1 MNPTIETIMNRTS
14 LRKYEE
20 KPIDPQHR
28 DLILQSAWRAPTA
41 GNMMLY
47 SVIEVTDQAIKDT
60 LSETCDHQPFIKK
73 APMVH
78 IFLADVTRWYDYY
91 EACGVAEWQA
101 EQGKDYEGPDE
112 ADFLLAVNDAI
123 IAAQNT
129 VIAAES
135 LGIGSCYIGDIMEQ
149 YETHR
154 EMFNL
159 PERAFPVCML
169 CYGYYPG
176 GKRHTPMWRLD
187 DKYAFHQNQYHRVP
201 PDELSGM
208 FERSRFNFPADNRYG
223 AGNFGQFHY
232 AMKMGSPFKQ
242 EMTRSIRAAMKH
254 WRGTQRHGT

>member
-1 MNPTIETIMNRTS
+1 MNPTIETIMSRAS

-20 KPIDPQHR
+20 KPIDPSHQE
-28 DLILQSAWRAPTA
+28 LILKSAWRAPTA

-60 LSETCDHQPFIKK
+60 LSETCDHQPFIAR
-73 APMVH
+73 APMVLV
-78 IFLADVTRWYDYY
+78 FLADVTRWYDYY
-91 EACGVAEWQA
+91 EACGVPDWQA
-101 EQGKDYEGPDE
+101 KQGKVYEGPDE
-112 ADFLLAVNDAI
+112 GDFMLAVNDAV

-154 EMFNL
+154 ELFNL
-159 PERAFPVCML
+159 PEQAFPVCML

-176 GKRHTPMWRLD
+176 GKKRKPMWRLD
-187 DKYAFHQNQYHRVP
+187 DKYMLHENRYERVP
-201 PDELSGM
+201 PGELKQM
-208 FERSRFNFPADNRYG
+208 FDASRFSFPVDNRYG

-242 EMTRSIRAAMKH
+242 EMTRSIREAMKH
-254 WRGTQRHGT
+254 WRGKKEE